1 MPTKL
6 KLLRKFKYYLKNA
19 ASKRGFMSL
28 IQPNI
33 MHNYLTNHDFTKA
46 QKEKLNMLVRQ
57 VASILN
63 NDLNEKAD
71 ELIYKHQQKKK
82 KNGEKMQ

>member
-1 MPTKL
+1 
-6 KLLRKFKYYLKNA
+6 
-19 ASKRGFMSL
+19 
-28 IQPNI
+28 
-33 MHNYLTNHDFTKA
+33 
-46 QKEKLNMLVRQ
+46 MLVRQ

-82 KNGEKMQ
+82 KW